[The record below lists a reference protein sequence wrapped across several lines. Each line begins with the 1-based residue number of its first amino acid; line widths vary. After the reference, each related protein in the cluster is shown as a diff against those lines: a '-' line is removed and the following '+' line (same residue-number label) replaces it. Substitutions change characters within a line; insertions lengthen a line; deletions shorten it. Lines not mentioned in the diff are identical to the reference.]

1 MKRTDKVHLSVP
13 RGSVVMDK
21 DDITQI
27 AIERL
32 ESINNRSSFQFP
44 DWVMEHLIDVIAS
57 TIARYSDL
65 SIQMPSPYILVDNL
79 LINCASYG
87 KRIELFGT
95 EDLNEIQK
103 KVQEAEF
110 KGEREVV
117 FTHEDEPENILL
129 VYLSHIDDH

>member
-21 DDITQI
+21 EDVTQI
-27 AIERL
+27 ATARL
-32 ESINNRSSFQFP
+32 EEINDRSSFQFP
-44 DWVMEHLIDVIAS
+44 DWVMEHLMDVIAS

-65 SIQMPSPYILVDNL
+65 SIQMPSPYRLVDNL
-79 LINCASYG
+79 LINCTSYD
-87 KRIELFGT
+87 KRTALFGT
-95 EDLNEIQK
+95 NDLNEIK
-103 KVQEAEF
+103 KKIQEAEF

-129 VYLSHIDDH
+129 IYLSHIDDH